1 MAVKSIGSSA
11 AVKERHHDGSGIA
24 RAAGLITLMVLL
36 SRILGM
42 LRDSI
47 IAYLFGQGPQ
57 SDAYQ
62 AAFTVPDLLFYLL
75 QSGALSSTIVPIIR
89 EYHQHGK
96 DKLAEK
102 SVNIVATTIFVFI
115 GLLTTVMWIYARPLT
130 VWLNSG
136 YPASTIDIAVPLTR
150 TLLPAQIFFF
160 IGGLMMGVLYERK
173 QFLIPSLGPLIYN
186 GGIIAGGILLYRW
199 QGIHG
204 FIWGAFG
211 GAFIG
216 NFVLQLL
223 AVKATGFHFRPSL
236 DVLHPAAKKVWRM
249 LLPIGLGVS
258 LPSIDQLVNKWFS
271 SHTPAGH
278 TTALMNAYRYMLLPL
293 GIFAQSMAIA
303 AYPTLAAFAAER
315 NMRAFRSTL
324 NESLR
329 NILFLTVPCAAL
341 LYVLSVPII
350 TFLLQHGKFTV
361 ADTQLTAGVLRY
373 LSIGIFAWGS
383 ASLLT
388 RGFYAL
394 QSSKVPVI
402 SGACVSVL
410 FIAMNWYVIK
420 YHRLDWGVLGLG
432 LSTSIA
438 ATIHASLL
446 LWLLRRR
453 INGIQGLILAVSVT
467 RLAIAT
473 VILCLVAWG
482 IRIGMAH
489 LLPIAVHPKVASFAI
504 ICVAGVISLVAYT
517 ATAVKLGMPE
527 AQQII
532 GRVRRLTG
540 KIGAKLGMA

>member
-1 MAVKSIGSSA
+1 
-11 AVKERHHDGSGIA
+11 
-24 RAAGLITLMVLL
+24 
-36 SRILGM
+36 
-42 LRDSI
+42 
-47 IAYLFGQGPQ
+47 
-57 SDAYQ
+57 
-62 AAFTVPDLLFYLL
+62 
-75 QSGALSSTIVPIIR
+75 IVPIIR
-89 EYHQHGK
+89 EYRHQGK
-96 DKLAEK
+96 DKMAEK
-102 SVNIVATTIFVFI
+102 AVNIVATAIFVFI
-115 GLLTTVMWIYARPLT
+115 GLLTTIMWIYARPLT
-130 VWLNSG
+130 ILLNPG
-136 YPASTIDIAVPLTR
+136 KGFPASTIDIAVPLTR

-160 IGGLMMGVLYERK
+160 IGGLMMGVLYEKKR
-173 QFLIPSLGPLIYN
+173 FLIPSLGPLIYN
-186 GGIIAGGILLYRW
+186 GGIIVGGVVLHRW
-199 QGIHG
+199 LGIHG

-216 NFVLQLL
+216 NFVLQVL

-271 SHTPAGH
+271 SHTAIGH

-303 AYPTLAAFAAER
+303 AYPTLAHLAAEK
-315 NMRAFRSTL
+315 NMRAFRSTI

-329 NILFLTVPCAAL
+329 NILFLTVPSAAL

-361 ADTQLTAGVLRY
+361 ADTELTAAILRY
-373 LSIGIFAWGS
+373 LSLGIFAWGS

-394 QSSKVPVI
+394 QNSKVPVI

-410 FIAMNWYVIK
+410 FIAMNWYVIR

-438 ATIHASLL
+438 ATIHAGLL

-453 INGIQGLILAVSVT
+453 INGIQGLLLSVSVT
-467 RLAIAT
+467 RLAISTA
-473 VILCLVAWG
+473 VLCLVAWAV
-482 IRIGMAH
+482 RIGMEH
-489 LLPIAVHPKVASFAI
+489 FLPLTVHPKVSSFAV
-504 ICVAGVISLVAYT
+504 ICVAGIVGLIAYT

-532 GRVRRLTG
+532 GRVGHITG
-540 KIGAKLGMA
+540 KLRAKLGFG